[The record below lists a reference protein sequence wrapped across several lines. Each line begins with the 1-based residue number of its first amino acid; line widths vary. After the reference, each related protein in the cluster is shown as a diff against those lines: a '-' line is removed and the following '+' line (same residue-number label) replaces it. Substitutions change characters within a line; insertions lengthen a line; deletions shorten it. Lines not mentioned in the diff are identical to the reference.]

1 MRTYSIYYQTSIF
14 TISITLLLTCLML
27 TGCSSK
33 DSENRDHLVFRYNE
47 QYQIST
53 LDPAFARNPSIIW
66 PTNQLFNG
74 LVQLDDNLNIQPDIA
89 KSWQVSEDALQYT
102 FTLRDDV
109 QFHKHVQF
117 KTSDSTRYV
126 TASDFVFSFGRLT
139 DPAVA
144 SPGSW
149 VLNKVDHYKALNDST
164 FVIQLKQPFP
174 AFLGLLSMRYCSV
187 VPKEIVDFYGSDFRS
202 HPIGTGP
209 FKFKRWEEGVKLVLR
224 KNKLYY
230 ERDEAGNQLPYLEA
244 VAITFLPDKQS
255 EFLQFAQGN
264 LDFLNSLDPSYKD
277 ELLTASGRLREK
289 YQDEVDLS
297 VSPQLNTEYIG
308 FYLDSKTP
316 EVQSE
321 LLRKAVNYGFD
332 REKMIT
338 YLRNGIGEPANH
350 GFIPMG
356 LPGFDYIK
364 GYEYKPMLSR
374 KLIKKYKKMS
384 GNMEPMISIGTN
396 SQYLDICEYIQR
408 ELGKAGLKVEINV
421 MPPSTLRQMKSS
433 GELDA
438 FRASWIADYPDAE
451 NYLSLFYSKNFTPNG
466 PNYTHFKSAMY
477 DSLYE
482 HSLSMIDVETRKLDY
497 KRMDSIIIEKAPI
510 IPLYYDQVVRF
521 TRKNISGLT
530 PNPQNFLVLKRVKKS
545 KIN

>member
-1 MRTYSIYYQTSIF
+1 MKTYSTHYQPSIL
-14 TISITLLLTCLML
+14 TISITFLLTCFIL
-27 TGCSSK
+27 TGCSSN

-74 LVQLDDNLNIQPDIA
+74 LVQLDDNLNIQPDVA
-89 KSWQVSEDALQYT
+89 KSWDVSEDALQYT

-109 QFHKHVQF
+109 QFHKHTQF
-117 KTSDSTRYV
+117 KTKDSTRYV

-139 DPAVA
+139 DPKVA

-149 VLNKVDHYKALNDST
+149 VLNKVDHYKAVNDST

-224 KNKLYY
+224 KNELYY

-364 GYEYKPMLSR
+364 GYDYKPMLSR
-374 KLIKKYKKMS
+374 KLIKKYKKLS

-408 ELGKAGLKVEINV
+408 ELGKAGLNVEINV